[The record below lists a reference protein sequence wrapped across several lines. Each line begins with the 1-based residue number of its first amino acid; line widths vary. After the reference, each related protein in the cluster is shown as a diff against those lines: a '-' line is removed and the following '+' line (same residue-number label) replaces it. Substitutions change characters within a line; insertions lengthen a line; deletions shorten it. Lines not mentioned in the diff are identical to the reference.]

1 MAAKRFFPVVRWV
14 LSAQVFGAASL
25 AALVWMLSGR
35 VNAVWTVLG
44 GLIAILPNVYFSYR
58 FGVRDDSR
66 TARQVA
72 KDLYG
77 GEVAKVLMTA
87 GLFALVLQ
95 LPGLNFLPVLGG
107 FVFALTVF
115 WFALLMRG
123 SHL

>member
-1 MAAKRFFPVVRWV
+1 
-14 LSAQVFGAASL
+14 
-25 AALVWMLSGR
+25 MLSGR

-58 FGVRDDSR
+58 FGVRDDRR

-95 LPGLNFLPVLGG
+95 LPGLNFLPVMGG

>member
-14 LSAQVFGAASL
+14 LRVQLFGSLLFAAAIWQFFDRMSAGWFL
-25 AALVWMLSGR
+25 
-35 VNAVWTVLG
+35 LG
-44 GLIAILPNVYFSYR
+44 GAVAILPNICFSYR

-72 KDLYG
+72 RALYV
-77 GEVAKVLMTA
+77 GEVVKVLLTA

-95 LPGLNFLPVLGG
+95 LPGLNFLPLLGG
-107 FVFALTVF
+107 FVFALTIF

-123 SHL
+123 SHY

>member
-58 FGVRDDSR
+58 FGVRDDRR

-95 LPGLNFLPVLGG
+95 LPGLNFLPVMGG

>member
-14 LSAQVFGAASL
+14 LMAQSL
-25 AALVWMLSGR
+25 GVLLLAILVWVLSGQES
-35 VNAVWTVLG
+35 AKWSLLG

-66 TARQVA
+66 TARQLA
-72 KDLYG
+72 KALYG
-77 GEVAKVLMTA
+77 GEAAKLLMTG

-95 LPGLNFLPVLGG
+95 LPGLSFLPLLGG
-107 FVFALTVF
+107 FIFALTVF